1 MNRAVLALI
10 LASVLWG
17 TTGTAASRMTGVSP
31 VAIGASTMAV
41 GGALLFGASARVSM
55 RALRDR
61 AARRWV
67 LLGAV
72 GVVVYPL
79 AFYTGMHLAGIAIGN
94 VVALGSGPAFAALLE
109 WILGGRRPGPRWLAA
124 TGVAV
129 AGVVVLGVAGRAS
142 PRATGA
148 PGQEVAVGLLLA
160 LAAGA
165 AYALYTYSAGR
176 VTALGHGGRAAMG
189 GTFGVGAVILLPIL
203 LATGGPI
210 LADDR
215 TIALAAYLAIGPM
228 LLAYLLFGV
237 GIRSLRST
245 VVTTITLLEPIVAT
259 VLAVVVVGERLTA
272 AGWTGIALI
281 GLGVGVLISA
291 PPAPEVERHP

>member
-189 GTFGVGAVILLPIL
+189 GTFGVGAVILLPICWRP
-203 LATGGPI
+203 GGRFWRMTAPSRSR
-210 LADDR
+210 R
-215 TIALAAYLAIGPM
+215 TWPSVRCCWPTCCSGS
-228 LLAYLLFGV
+228 G
-237 GIRSLRST
+237 
-245 VVTTITLLEPIVAT
+245 
-259 VLAVVVVGERLTA
+259 
-272 AGWTGIALI
+272 
-281 GLGVGVLISA
+281 SA
-291 PPAPEVERHP
+291 PCGAPSSRPSRSSNRSSRRFSPSSWWASA